1 MSKPII
7 LEKIAFPLSFPWNKK
22 KCSDFLNWKIYD
34 VFVLFCSDGKLHD
47 VEITAGGGGKIVN
60 VREDGQGGKVYQVG
74 K

>member
-1 MSKPII
+1 MM
-7 LEKIAFPLSFPWNKK
+7 F
-22 KCSDFLNWKIYD
+22 FL
-34 VFVLFCSDGKLHD
+34 LFCSDGKLHN